1 MTIQETNDFLMQ
13 RYHYESIV
21 NAALCELA
29 GEILEEDMD
38 ERIMLAYM
46 TGMRDMRD
54 RFRMTLNRINEQL
67 TKLEENE

>member
-1 MTIQETNDFLMQ
+1 MKIQEANDFLMQ
-13 RYHYESIV
+13 RYHYENIV

-38 ERIMLAYM
+38 EHIMLAYM

-54 RFRMTLNRINEQL
+54 RFRMTLNRIDEQL